1 MAGVIVLFGATG
13 YTGRRVA
20 QAMVRRG
27 LRPILA
33 GRNIGGLSMLASRLG
48 DLKVVHADVRDAAS
62 VRALIGGR
70 GVLVSTVGPFIRLGG
85 PALRAATEAG
95 GGYPPPTRGP
105 PLLPPGVAGI
115 RPAGA
120 RTHATPDT
128 PV

>member
-70 GVLVSTVGPFIRLGG
+70 GGLVSTVGPVLPPGG
-85 PALRAATEAG
+85 PALGAGAEAG
-95 GGYPPPTRGP
+95 GGFPPSTR
-105 PLLPPGVAGI
+105 
-115 RPAGA
+115 
-120 RTHATPDT
+120 ATPRT
-128 PV
+128 PPAVFGIS